1 MSSTKGNKGTKN
13 SGTKSNSSTN
23 NSRKYYYGISKGT
36 KAINR
41 PK

>member
-1 MSSTKGNKGTKN
+1 MSKGKKQTGTNSTK
-13 SGTKSNSSTN
+13 STN
-23 NSRKYYYGISKGT
+23 ESSKYYYGISKGT

>member
-13 SGTKSNSSTN
+13 SGTKSSNSSK
-23 NSRKYYYGISKGT
+23 NSKYYYGISKGT

>member
-1 MSSTKGNKGTKN
+1 MSSTKGTKGTKN
-13 SGTKSNSSTN
+13 SGTKSNNTSN
-23 NSRKYYYGISKGT
+23 NSKYYYGISKGT

>member
-1 MSSTKGNKGTKN
+1 MAKSKKQKGTSSTK
-13 SGTKSNSSTN
+13 STN
-23 NSRKYYYGISKGT
+23 ESSKYYYGLSKGT